1 MRRALLA
8 ESIALASLAA
18 CGPRAPSAAGWT
30 DPTTGVRLVIEPFD
44 RHPTLH
50 DHRRALFVV
59 GTTGQVRRL
68 ELQAAA
74 GAGAIANLYR
84 SEGGLLL
91 VDENGV
97 WIRIGAA
104 GEIESVRWR
113 WQKALPAD
121 FLGTFEFGPG
131 AVYQLVQRTEP
142 EIYRYKDPPDG
153 VERDS

>member
-1 MRRALLA
+1 MRRTLLA

-18 CGPRAPSAAGWT
+18 CVPSVPSTAGWT
-30 DPTTGVRLVIEPFD
+30 DATTGLRLVIEPFD
-44 RHPTLH
+44 RHATLH

-59 GTTGQVRRL
+59 GTNGQVRRL
-68 ELQAAA
+68 ELHADA

-84 SEGGLLL
+84 SAGGLVL

-104 GEIESVRWR
+104 GQIESVRWR
-113 WQKALPAD
+113 WRQPLPDD
-121 FLGTFEFGPG
+121 FLGTFELGPG
-131 AVYQLVQRTEP
+131 ADYQLVQRTEP